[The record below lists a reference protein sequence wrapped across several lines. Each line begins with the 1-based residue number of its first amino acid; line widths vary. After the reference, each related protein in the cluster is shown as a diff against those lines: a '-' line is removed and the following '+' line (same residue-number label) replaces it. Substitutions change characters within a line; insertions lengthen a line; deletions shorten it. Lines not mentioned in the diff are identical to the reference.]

1 MMSIKTST
9 NDICL
14 VFPLAT
20 FKIVQLRH
28 PQMIPWV
35 MEWVSGMTIIAM
47 KKGMASSN
55 LSHRTYINGFNMN
68 TPART
73 SMGAVDKDGTRDR
86 SGDRN
91 MNGIKSKPV
100 TTDVSPVRPPSRMPV
115 EDSTY
120 AVVGLV
126 PITADSV
133 TPMAFTLRHFTRLR
147 GSPSSSTRSPASHTP
162 TQVEK
167 LSKMQEKS
175 MTKITGHREK
185 LAAPITSRCNNRL
198 KSGAAY
204 HPCQLTTVP
213 WT

>member
-91 MNGIKSKPV
+91 MNGIKV
-100 TTDVSPVRPPSRMPV
+100 N
-115 EDSTY
+115 
-120 AVVGLV
+120 
-126 PITADSV
+126 
-133 TPMAFTLRHFTRLR
+133 
-147 GSPSSSTRSPASHTP
+147 RSPP
-162 TQVEK
+162 
-167 LSKMQEKS
+167 M
-175 MTKITGHREK
+175 
-185 LAAPITSRCNNRL
+185 
-198 KSGAAY
+198 
-204 HPCQLTTVP
+204 
-213 WT
+213 